1 MPKPTADDV
10 IRTIANA
17 CVEHNL
23 ISRTECDA
31 ALGDLNE
38 LLATRP
44 QAQEALTI
52 IDAVIDMVY
61 TAGQKSVL
69 G

>member
-1 MPKPTADDV
+1 MPKPTVDDV

-17 CVEHNL
+17 CVEREL
-23 ISRTECDA
+23 ISREECDS

-38 LLATRP
+38 LIATRP
-44 QAQEALTI
+44 QAQAAMEI
-52 IDAVIDMVY
+52 IDAVIDMAY